1 MKFKKCK
8 KYTVVRFFIHSF
20 YILNSEKFVSV
31 DKPTTFGSRI
41 CSIFECL
48 ASNKHKLIYF

>member
-1 MKFKKCK
+1 MFKNTRN
-8 KYTVVRFFIHSF
+8 TVVRFFIHSF

-48 ASNKHKLIYF
+48 ASNKYKLIYF